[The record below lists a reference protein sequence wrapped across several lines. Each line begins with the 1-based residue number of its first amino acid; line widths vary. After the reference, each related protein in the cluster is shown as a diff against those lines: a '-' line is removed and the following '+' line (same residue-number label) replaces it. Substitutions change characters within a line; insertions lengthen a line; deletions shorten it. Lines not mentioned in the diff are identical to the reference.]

1 MSTRPCVSSRTTA
14 AMRKH
19 ARHRLKFVERSLN
32 HRAIHGDGVEYL
44 GESAERLRPAEVRS

>member
-1 MSTRPCVSSRTTA
+1 
-14 AMRKH
+14 MRKH